1 MSQDFYST
9 LIVDGPIFLESM
21 EEFRCREPKHLD
33 EGPFIKGY
41 MILLVGPTG
50 SGKSSVRTQLPNSQ
64 YLKLSCN
71 LFDGSQFIEAL
82 SGHQRFGI
90 AKDQLESVTQEP
102 QGYHLVN
109 ARWRTGDPIYLIDTP
124 GLSDS
129 KLSEVRV
136 FSTIHSWMIKN
147 RVAAVNN
154 ILYFDRITDIRMS
167 GSRWRAIS
175 TLLQAVKKFDQES
188 LGISNLAIV
197 HITTM
202 WDILSGRHHQ
212 QKAEA
217 RFTEL
222 RATIGDWHALPNT
235 ALYLA
240 KYHNTQTSAL
250 DIISF
255 ENLILIRDWP
265 EWNVFISHTSQSS
278 LPPCYL
284 GCAAGPQFL
293 SLLFGLLADR
303 IKSSK
308 AQLDTNAHELRAS
321 ETDDDIELMD
331 VLLQERS
338 NIVLTLKSFERDRL
352 SDGLHALEL
361 SDSHN
366 ISASISALRFNFND
380 ISLAANS
387 AMFTSTHN
395 YSSEA
400 IVVLPS
406 DICEAFSPDPPMS
419 HSNDNLASVS
429 SEVSTSRVTLDRFQG
444 SPSDNQLVTQEHT
457 YSPKAT
463 HPPLS
468 PKLTIRPPCA
478 SGKRLRGARKTVV
491 ELSSTIIRF
500 VRRLMVRES

>member
-1 MSQDFYST
+1 
-9 LIVDGPIFLESM
+9 
-21 EEFRCREPKHLD
+21 
-33 EGPFIKGY
+33 
-41 MILLVGPTG
+41 
-50 SGKSSVRTQLPNSQ
+50 
-64 YLKLSCN
+64 
-71 LFDGSQFIEAL
+71 
-82 SGHQRFGI
+82 
-90 AKDQLESVTQEP
+90 
-102 QGYHLVN
+102 
-109 ARWRTGDPIYLIDTP
+109 
-124 GLSDS
+124 
-129 KLSEVRV
+129 
-136 FSTIHSWMIKN
+136 
-147 RVAAVNN
+147 
-154 ILYFDRITDIRMS
+154 MS

-212 QKAEA
+212 QKAET

-222 RATIGDWHALPNT
+222 RATIGDWHVSGLVLQLVAVEAAEVTGPQALPNT

-321 ETDDDIELMD
+321 ETGDDIELMD

-366 ISASISALRFNFND
+366 ISASIPALRFNFNN
-380 ISLAANS
+380 ISLAADS

-400 IVVLPS
+400 NVVLPS

-429 SEVSTSRVTLDRFQG
+429 SEASTSRVTLDRFQG

-468 PKLTIRPPCA
+468 PKLTIRPPGA
-478 SGKRLRGARKTVV
+478 SGKRSRGARKAVV